1 MGKASIEDVLRNDT
15 RTVEDMFARPQ
26 ADPDPEPEHEE
37 PVPEIELIRI
47 ELIDANWKNF
57 YHTGLAEEDLAES
70 IKLIGLLT
78 PLGVVEAAGGRY
90 RLISGHRRLKAL
102 KWLHDSEPD
111 GRERWGLVPCV
122 VYERPKDADQE
133 ELMLIHA
140 NSTARELTSYEK
152 SEQVRRVT
160 EILTRM
166 KENGADLPG
175 RMRAHVA
182 KALELSQTKIA
193 RLEAIRHNL
202 TFPGWAQAWQENRI
216 SENAANTLSS
226 LDEDLQEWVWDWA
239 IDHRGRVEAI
249 TVGEIWM
256 AVEDRDKL
264 ASSVAAGRPED
275 EKPEDEPVPEAD
287 TEDEDP
293 DEEIFILSSK
303 LPQGYW
309 IEGTPKTDG
318 RYLCTV
324 DLGLIKYSEQVCDCV
339 GGVWMVYGRPVG
351 DMFRVISWWPLPP
364 KNEGVIERGERDDD

>member
-1 MGKASIEDVLRNDT
+1 MGKASLEDVLRNDT

-175 RMRAHVA
+175 RMRDHVA
-182 KALELSQTKIA
+182 KALELSRTKIA

-226 LDEDLQEWVWDWA
+226 LDEDLQEWAWDWA

-275 EKPEDEPVPEAD
+275 EAPEPEPVPEAD
-287 TEDEDP
+287 TGDEDP

-324 DLGLIKYSEQVCDCV
+324 DLGLIKYSEQTCDYRD
-339 GGVWMVYGRPVG
+339 GEWMVYGRPVG
-351 DMFRVISWWPLPP
+351 DMFKVIYWWPLPD
-364 KNEGVIERGERDDD
+364 KCEEIAKEAK